1 MNPNKKKVVILSS
14 TWVEEKAKLL
24 AEKGLEVKHIVEQKE
39 DLVLAELPSADFL
52 IPGLR
57 PITRQDMQ
65 RASRLLI
72 VAVIGVGYNH
82 VDLEAATELGIYVT
96 HNPGTNS
103 DAVAEFTFGLL
114 LALSR
119 QIPDAWEDMKKG
131 GWRGAGTSC
140 SEIRGKTLGIIGL
153 GRIGSRVS
161 RIGGGFGMKVL
172 ACDPYIPE
180 QNFRDAGAQAVTR
193 DQAISQADF
202 LTIHTPLTEE
212 TRKMIG
218 DRELVMMKPT
228 AFLINTARGEI
239 VQPQALRKALD
250 DGILAGAALD
260 VFEKEPPVDFPLTR
274 HPKVILTP
282 HIAGLSLEA
291 RSRMSLGSVEQVLQ
305 VLQGQKPSRALND
318 PKNPRMFKKNP

>member
-1 MNPNKKKVVILSS
+1 MNPNKKRVIVLSS
-14 TWVEEKAKLL
+14 SWIGEKAKLL
-24 AEKGLEVKHIVEQKE
+24 EEIGVEVKCVPEQQE
-39 DLVLAELPSADFL
+39 NLVLAELPTADAL

-65 RASRLLI
+65 RAPRVLI

-82 VDLEAATELGIYVT
+82 VDLEGATDLGIFVT

-103 DAVAEFTFGLL
+103 DAVAEFTLGLL

-119 QIPDAWEDMKKG
+119 QIPHAWEDMKKR

-140 SEIRGKTLGIIGL
+140 SELRGKTLGIIGL

-161 RIGGGFGMKVL
+161 RIGAGFGMKVI

-180 QNFRDAGAQAVTR
+180 QNFRDAGAQPVSR
-193 DQAISQADF
+193 DMAISQADF

-212 TRKMIG
+212 TRRMMG
-218 DRELVMMKPT
+218 DRELAMMKPT

-239 VQPQALRKALD
+239 VQPQVLLKALD

-260 VFEKEPPVDFPLTR
+260 VFEKEPPTDFPLVR

-282 HIAGLSLEA
+282 HIAGLTLEA
-291 RSRMSLGSVEQVLQ
+291 RSRMSMGSVEQVIQILK
-305 VLQGQKPSRALND
+305 GQKPSRALNN
-318 PKNPRMFKKNP
+318 PKNPRYLKKDL